1 MDIKQK
7 LEGYFID
14 LSIPFEAKE
23 DNVWII
29 TDEQR
34 GFENVLVTSDD
45 QVVTITVK
53 VMNIPSSNK
62 EKFFEKLLELNA
74 TDMIHGAYAIEG
86 NSIVL
91 IDSLEGPTMD
101 LEEIQASLDAI
112 SLALSQHYPVL
123 AEYRA

>member
-1 MDIKQK
+1 MDIKEK

-23 DNVWII
+23 DNVWVI

-34 GFENVLVTSDD
+34 GFKNVLVTADD
-45 QVVTITVK
+45 QVVTITVV
-53 VMNIPSSNK
+53 VMEIPSSNK
-62 EKFFEKLLELNA
+62 ETFYETLLKLNA

-86 NSIVL
+86 NNVML
-91 IDSLEGPTMD
+91 IDSLEGRTMD

-112 SLALSQHYPVL
+112 SLALSQHYSVL
-123 AEYRA
+123 AKYRQ